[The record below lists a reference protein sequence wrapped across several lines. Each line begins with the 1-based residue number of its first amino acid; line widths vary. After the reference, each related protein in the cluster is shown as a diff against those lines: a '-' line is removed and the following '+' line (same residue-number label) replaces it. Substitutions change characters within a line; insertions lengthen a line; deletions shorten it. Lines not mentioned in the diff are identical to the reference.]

1 MNQKLMQTIE
11 ADHLRAM
18 EWVDKAQEA
27 KRRGDGDAVSR
38 NFTEAFRLEK
48 QAAEAM
54 LPYLDVEP
62 TRSILL
68 RSAAALALEC
78 QRSEEAERLAC
89 LGLSGKP
96 PVEIRAELRDVLM
109 TLWQP
114 VSLRQAKRSVPKR
127 CEPQQSP

>member
-1 MNQKLMQTIE
+1 MNQELMETLE

-27 KRRGDGDAVSR
+27 KRRGDTDAVSR

-62 TRSILL
+62 TRSVLL
-68 RSAAALALEC
+68 RSAASLALEC
-78 QRSEEAERLAC
+78 QRNEEAERLAC
-89 LGLSGKP
+89 LGLPGKP

-114 VSLRQAKRSVPKR
+114 VRSHQAKRSV
-127 CEPQQSP
+127 

>member
-1 MNQKLMQTIE
+1 MNQELMQTIE

-38 NFTEAFRLEK
+38 NFTETFRLEK

-114 VSLRQAKRSVPKR
+114 VSLRQAKRSVPK
-127 CEPQQSP
+127 